1 MSVLPEDDPDVYKDL
16 VFFPVMW
23 YEAACHYPI
32 LNLHTQPRN
41 LAAVVGRLGNLRDV
55 AFEERCRVMPSRLQ
69 KQIRVRGEIT
79 FGSARVEFGLELQ
92 SYGLERGSG
101 CLNVRII

>member
-1 MSVLPEDDPDVYKDL
+1 MKDL
-16 VFFPVMW
+16 VLFPVMW

-69 KQIRVRGEIT
+69 KQIRLRGEIT
-79 FGSARVEFGLELQ
+79 FGSARVEFGIAKLWT
-92 SYGLERGSG
+92 
-101 CLNVRII
+101 